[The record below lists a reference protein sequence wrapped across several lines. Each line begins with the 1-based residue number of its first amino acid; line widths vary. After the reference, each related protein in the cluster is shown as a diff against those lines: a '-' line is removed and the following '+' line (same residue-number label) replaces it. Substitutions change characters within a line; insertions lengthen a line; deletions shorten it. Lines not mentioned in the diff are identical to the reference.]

1 MKKKLSKIVIALLI
15 LGGIAGFVGY
25 KYLLGSNVKTNS
37 DSPVYFDIYSDQGY
51 NSVME
56 NLELTGVIQNMTS
69 LKLAAKLLGYQ
80 DKVKAGRYEL
90 TDGLSSLKLIQKLRS
105 GRQTPVRFTF
115 NNIRTKDQFAQR
127 VDEVL
132 MMSKEEFL
140 DELDSPE
147 TLNKYGLTKENNI
160 AIFIPNTYEFYWNI
174 TPKEFIEKMNKEYEK
189 FWTDER
195 QKKLADCQLTRLE
208 VSTLAS
214 IVEEETIK
222 NDERPKV
229 AGLYLNRLRIGMM
242 LQADP
247 TVKFALGDFSI
258 KRVTGAG
265 FVDSP
270 YNTYKYAGLPPGPI
284 RIPCTGGIDAVLNYE
299 HHDYLFM
306 CAKRD
311 FSGYHDFSTTFD
323 EHQNNAHK
331 YHKELDKKGIK

>member
-1 MKKKLSKIVIALLI
+1 MKKRIFIILISLII
-15 LGGIAGFVGY
+15 LGGIGACIGY
-25 KYLLGSNVKTNS
+25 KSLLTSNVKT
-37 DSPVYFDIYSDQGY
+37 DTPQYIEIYTGQGY
-51 NSVME
+51 ESVME
-56 NLELTGVIQNMTS
+56 NIELTGAIQNMSS
-69 LKLAAKLLGYQ
+69 LKLAAKLLGYK
-80 DKVKAGRYEL
+80 DKIKEGRYEL
-90 TDGLSSLKLIQKLRS
+90 TNGLSSLRLIQRLKS

-115 NNIRTKDQFAQR
+115 NNIRTKEQFAER
-127 VDEVL
+127 VDDVL
-132 MMSKEEFL
+132 MMTKDEFL
-140 DELDSPE
+140 NELNSQE
-147 TLNKYGLTKENNI
+147 TLNKYGLTKETNI

-174 TPKEFIEKMNKEYEK
+174 SPKEFIEKMNKEYEK
-189 FWTDER
+189 FWTPER
-195 QKKLADCQLTRLE
+195 LAKLSDCNLTRIE

-247 TVKFALGDFSI
+247 TVKFAIGDFSI

-265 FVDSP
+265 LVDSP

-284 RIPCTGGIDAVLNYE
+284 RIPCAGGIDAVLNYE

-311 FSGYHDFSTTFD
+311 FSGYHDFSKTFG